1 MSKAIIRRFPG
12 LLAIFC
18 LAALSACG
26 SPEEAAVQGPAAEQG
41 AETAEI
47 TEIEITEE
55 PAETTVAVETMGGV
69 AETEGLAEEVTAEE
83 EIELSKTA
91 GAAPAAPAEWK
102 YKEGE
107 DFRRLTT
114 SQGTSSAPDKI
125 EVAEVFWYGCPHC
138 YNFDPILAEWEEEL
152 PADVAFVRIP
162 VIWNPTNQAHARL
175 MYTAEA
181 LGVLDEIHPQI
192 FKAIHQ
198 NGDMLT
204 SEASMMKLFTDA
216 GIDEEAVNEAY
227 SSFGVSS
234 AVKRAENLTRR
245 YGIRSVPVLVINGKY
260 VTDAPSIKTFGD
272 MLSVTNELIQRERVR
287 N

>member
-1 MSKAIIRRFPG
+1 MSKGTIRRLPE
-12 LLAIFC
+12 LLAIIC
-18 LAALSACG
+18 IATLSACG
-26 SPEEAAVQGPAAEQG
+26 SPEEAAVQEPAAEPSAQTSD
-41 AETAEI
+41 TAVD
-47 TEIEITEE
+47 
-55 PAETTVAVETMGGV
+55 ETTAAPTEAPVDVETMGGV
-69 AETEGLAEEVTAEE
+69 TETEGLTEEVDEQE
-83 EIELSKTA
+83 EIELGKPES
-91 GAAPAAPAEWK
+91 AAPAAPAEWK

-114 SQGTSSAPDKI
+114 SQGTSSPPDKI

-138 YNFDPILAEWEEEL
+138 YNFDPILADWKKSL

-181 LGVLDEIHPQI
+181 LGVLDQLHLAI

-198 NGDMLT
+198 DGDMLT
-204 SEASMMKLFTDA
+204 SEASMMKLFEAA
-216 GIDEEAVNEAY
+216 GVDEEAVDEAY
-227 SSFGVSS
+227 KSFGVSS

-245 YGIRSVPVLVINGKY
+245 YGIRSVPVLVVNGKY
-260 VTDAPSIKTFGD
+260 VTDSPNIKTFGD
-272 MLSVTNELIQRERVR
+272 MLNVTNELIQRERVR